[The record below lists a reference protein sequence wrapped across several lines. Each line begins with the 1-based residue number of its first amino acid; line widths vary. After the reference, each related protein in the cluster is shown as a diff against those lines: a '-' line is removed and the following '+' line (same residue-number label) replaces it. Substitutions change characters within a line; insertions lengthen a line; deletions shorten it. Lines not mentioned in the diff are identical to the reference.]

1 MINVLVV
8 DDSTVAR
15 SLIMH
20 ILGADPEICVI
31 GAARNGEEA
40 LKAVERTQP
49 DVITMDIN
57 MPQMDGLEA
66 TRQIMETRPTP
77 IVIVSGMLNGGD
89 AAVTFRALEAGAL
102 AVQASPPGVGHPDY
116 AARAEDLVRTVKL
129 MSEVKVIRRWARL
142 RGMNTGSLMSGQLTG
157 PFTTASLRTTG
168 SLTASAPMA
177 LPRDP
182 ALNAITE
189 GTRKPPR
196 GGIKLVAVGASTG
209 GPPVLRT
216 ILSALPPDFPVPIVI
231 VQHITAGFTVGF
243 AEWLSDSSNYPVV
256 IPTNGEQLSGGKAY
270 VALDGMH
277 LGVTQGNR
285 VALSDAPPE
294 HGMRPA
300 VAYLFRSVAESLGPN
315 VLGVLLTGMGRD
327 GAVELKALYDLGAVT
342 IAQDAESSVVHG
354 MPGEAIKLGG
364 AAYVRPAGK
373 IGDLIASMV
382 AGVRG

>member
-8 DDSTVAR
+8 DNSTVVR

-40 LKAVERTQP
+40 LKAVERSQP

-77 IVIVSGMLNGGD
+77 IVIVSGLLNGGD
-89 AAVTFRALEAGAL
+89 AGLTFRALEAGAL

-116 AARAEDLVRTVKL
+116 AARAEDLIRTVKL
-129 MSEVKVIRRWARL
+129 MSEVKVVRRWARL
-142 RGMNTGSLMSGQLTG
+142 RGMNTGSLMTGKLAGQLTG
-157 PFTTASLRTTG
+157 PFTTASLRTSG
-168 SLTASAPMA
+168 SLTLSGPLA
-177 LPRDP
+177 LQ
-182 ALNAITE
+182 TE
-189 GTRKPPR
+189 ATTNPTAEGLRKPPR

-216 ILSALPPDFPVPIVI
+216 LLSSLPPNFPVPIVI

-243 AEWLSDSSNYPVV
+243 AEWLANSSNYPVV
-256 IPTNGEQLSGGKAY
+256 IPRNGEQLSAGKAY

-277 LGVTQGNR
+277 LGIEVGNR

-294 HGMRPA
+294 HRDAPGGILPLSLSGH
-300 VAYLFRSVAESLGPN
+300 VAGTQRVGGATYGHGQGRGGRVESAIRF
-315 VLGVLLTGMGRD
+315 GR
-327 GAVELKALYDLGAVT
+327 GHHSAGRR
-342 IAQDAESSVVHG
+342 
-354 MPGEAIKLGG
+354 KLGSPRN
-364 AAYVRPAGK
+364 AWRSDQAWWRSLCAPRRQ
-373 IGDLIASMV
+373 D
-382 AGVRG
+382 R

>member
-1 MINVLVV
+1 
-8 DDSTVAR
+8 
-15 SLIMH
+15 MH

-31 GAARNGEEA
+31 GGARNGEEA
-40 LKAVERTQP
+40 LKAVERSQP

-77 IVIVSGMLNGGD
+77 IVIVSGLLNGGD
-89 AAVTFRALEAGAL
+89 AGLTFRAMEAGAL

-116 AARAEDLVRTVKL
+116 AARAEDLIRTVKL
-129 MSEVKVIRRWARL
+129 MSEVKVVRRWARL
-142 RGMNTGSLMSGQLTG
+142 RGMNTGSLMTGQLAGQLTG
-157 PFTTASLRTTG
+157 PFTTASLRTSG
-168 SLTASAPMA
+168 SLTLSGPLALQTESATNPTA
-177 LPRDP
+177 
-182 ALNAITE
+182 E
-189 GTRKPPR
+189 GLRKPPR

-216 ILSALPPDFPVPIVI
+216 LLSSLPPNFPVPIVI

-243 AEWLSDSSNYPVV
+243 AEWLADSSNYPVV
-256 IPTNGEQLSGGKAY
+256 IPRNGEQLSAGKAY

-277 LGVTQGNR
+277 LGIEAGNR

-300 VAYLFRSVAESLGPN
+300 VSYLFRSVAMSLGPN

-327 GAVELKALYDLGAVT
+327 GAAELKALYDLGAVT

-373 IGDLIASMV
+373 IGELIAGMV
-382 AGVRG
+382 SDAQG